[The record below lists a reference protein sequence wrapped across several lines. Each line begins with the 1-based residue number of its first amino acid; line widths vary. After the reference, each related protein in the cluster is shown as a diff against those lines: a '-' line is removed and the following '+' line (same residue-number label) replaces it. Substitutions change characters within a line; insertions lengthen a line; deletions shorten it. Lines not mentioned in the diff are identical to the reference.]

1 MSKNTER
8 TARLTMRAGTI
19 GLALALASAAPLF
32 AQGATSKTATFTV
45 SLTIQADCDITA
57 NPLDFGST
65 GIIHANID
73 QTTTVN
79 VTCTK
84 GTAYNIGLDQGSI
97 SGSAVATR
105 LLGSTGSPTPTV
117 NFGLYRDS
125 ARTQNWGQ
133 TIGTDTLSGT
143 GTGSSQAL
151 TVYGRVPTQTAP
163 AAGAYTSTITAT
175 VTF

>member
-1 MSKNTER
+1 MRKITER
-8 TARLTMRAGTI
+8 AARLAQRAGKI
-19 GLALALASAAPLF
+19 GLALTMAGAVPLV
-32 AQGATSKTATFTV
+32 AEGATSKTATFTV

-65 GIIHANID
+65 GIIQANID

-105 LLGSTGSPTPTV
+105 LLGGTGAPTPTV
-117 NFGLYRDS
+117 IFGLYRDS
-125 ARTQNWGQ
+125 ARTQIWGQ
-133 TIGTDTLSGT
+133 TIGVDTLSGT

-151 TVYGRVPTQTAP
+151 TIYGRVPVQTAQ
-163 AAGAYTSTITAT
+163 ASGAYTSTITAT